1 MGTMIKNLFFI
12 DSRVADY
19 QTLVAGLGAD
29 SAWVLLDA
37 DQDGVL
43 QMQSALANYSH
54 LDSIQIVSHGSAGT
68 LYLGSTRL
76 DSANADDYQSQLQT
90 IGSSLTETGDL
101 LLYGCNVGA
110 GATGAQFIASLAA
123 LTGADVAASDDA
135 TGQQGDWILESATG
149 AIETA
154 GLAGSAYTGTLN
166 ANDHATEGNDILIGE
181 GLMDTIHGLGGDDF
195 IDGEA
200 GPDLLYGDAG
210 NDTIDGNFGNDTL
223 YGGLGND
230 VLRDHQG
237 TNYLDGGEGADTLT
251 SQALTGSYTLV
262 GGLGND
268 TLTGTGE
275 VLSLSGN
282 EDNDRLSVSGSLG
295 STYVQH
301 GQATL
306 SGGLGSDNLRAE
318 FMANALLRGDEG
330 SDTLT
335 VGYSKNATLEGGAG
349 NDTLSGSVFNGY
361 HVNFGETAG
370 AVYRLDG
377 GADDDT
383 LSVTSDANL
392 SSWGVT
398 DLSLEG
404 GTGNDILSVT
414 IASMDYGP
422 LAYAQLSGG
431 DGNDQLTASGVMRST
446 LTGGAGNDTFVLTA
460 VQYQSQQVGSRTFSG
475 TTITAR
481 PMEITDFT
489 AGAGGD
495 LLDLRDLF
503 RNGASGF
510 DGSNPFGNGYLRLVQ
525 SEATPSD
532 TLLQFDANGGGNGYV
547 TLAVLKNVTA
557 TALVGANFN
566 PGYPT
571 DGSEMPGILINGTL
585 NPDTL
590 LGSAGGDTL
599 LGSDGNDSIDG
610 DAGSDRIDGGPGN
623 DTIDGNFG
631 NDTLY
636 GGLGNDVLRD
646 HQGTNYLDGGEGADT
661 LISQALTGSYTLVG
675 GLGNDTLTG
684 TGEVLSLSGN
694 EDNDRLSVS
703 GSLGSTYVQHGQATL
718 SGGLGSDNLRAEFMA
733 NALLRGDEGSDTLT
747 VGYSKN
753 ATLEGGAGN
762 DTLSGSVF
770 NGYHVNFG
778 ETAGA
783 VYRLDGGADDDTLS
797 VTSDANLSSWGVTD
811 LSLEGGTGNDILSVT
826 AILANGGPLAYAQL
840 SGGDGNDQLTAS
852 GVMRSTLTGGAG
864 NDTFVLTAVQYQSQ
878 QVGSRN
884 FNGTT
889 VTARPMEIT
898 DFTAGRNGEKLDIRD
913 LLQNGATN
921 YAGTNPFKSG
931 HLDVVQSGA
940 DTLLQFDANGGGDH
954 FVTLAV
960 LQDVKWTELVAKNF
974 SPLFGTPNGDIMSGL
989 KGGPKHD
996 GIGGNDM
1003 MLGFELPN
1011 DDPETVSQWET
1022 LLSSAQLTSDDLELE
1037 GGEGADT
1044 MVGGLGH
1051 NIYHVDHE
1059 GDVVKQVAGA
1069 GSAVVVAAIDYTLG
1083 ENLTGLVVAENAT
1096 AGTKGQGNGLDNVMR
1111 ANDNGNELS
1120 SDEGNDQVFGGKGKD
1135 KLYAGSGNDQV
1146 DAGEG
1151 DDEIVGGDG
1160 AGDDTYVGGAG
1171 SDLLRYTSAT
1181 TRITVNLGTGT
1192 ANGTD
1197 IGSDVLSEIENII
1210 GGQAGDSIVGSSG
1223 ANAID
1228 GYTGA
1233 DTISGGVGADTLQ
1246 GGDGNDTLYGNQD
1259 NDQLL
1264 GDNGDDWMHG
1274 GQGDDA
1280 LDGGAGNDTLAGGL
1294 GNDTLTG
1301 GDGLDT
1307 ADYSTSTDQLTINLS
1322 TLTGQLASLTQARD
1336 LLSGIENLMGGAYG
1350 DALTGD
1356 NAANLLNGLAGN
1368 DTISGGVGADTLQG
1382 GDGNDTLYGNQ
1393 DNDQLFGGN
1402 GDDWIHGGQ
1411 GIDLLEGGAGNDTVA
1426 GGLGND
1432 LLSGGSGNDV
1442 FLFNAAWGAGN
1453 VDTIT
1458 DFQAGDQIALS
1469 ASVFTAFA
1477 GRVVS
1482 FGANLSYDT
1491 GTGALAYDADGA
1503 GGQAAVIIAVV
1514 GTATHPA
1521 LTQADFMLG

>member
-1 MGTMIKNLFFI
+1 L
-12 DSRVADY
+12 
-19 QTLVAGLGAD
+19 
-29 SAWVLLDA
+29 
-37 DQDGVL
+37 
-43 QMQSALANYSH
+43 
-54 LDSIQIVSHGSAGT
+54 
-68 LYLGSTRL
+68 
-76 DSANADDYQSQLQT
+76 
-90 IGSSLTETGDL
+90 TGDV
-101 LLYGCNVGA
+101 Y
-110 GATGAQFIASLAA
+110 
-123 LTGADVAASDDA
+123 
-135 TGQQGDWILESATG
+135 
-149 AIETA
+149 
-154 GLAGSAYTGTLN
+154 
-166 ANDHATEGNDILIGE
+166 
-181 GLMDTIHGLGGDDF
+181 
-195 IDGEA
+195 
-200 GPDLLYGDAG
+200 
-210 NDTIDGNFGNDTL
+210 
-223 YGGLGND
+223 
-230 VLRDHQG
+230 
-237 TNYLDGGEGADTLT
+237 
-251 SQALTGSYTLV
+251 
-262 GGLGND
+262 
-268 TLTGTGE
+268 
-275 VLSLSGN
+275 
-282 EDNDRLSVSGSLG
+282 
-295 STYVQH
+295 
-301 GQATL
+301 
-306 SGGLGSDNLRAE
+306 
-318 FMANALLRGDEG
+318 
-330 SDTLT
+330 
-335 VGYSKNATLEGGAG
+335 
-349 NDTLSGSVFNGY
+349 NGY
-361 HVNFGETAG
+361 HSQLSETVG
-370 AVYRLDG
+370 AVYRLGWRGRRRQDFG
-377 GADDDT
+377 DKQFNYIGY
-383 LSVTSDANL
+383 
-392 SSWGVT
+392 GVT

-414 IASMDYGP
+414 ANITNYGP

-431 DGNDQLTASGVMRST
+431 DGNDQLTASGVMQLT

-460 VQYQSQQVGSRTFSG
+460 VQYQSQHASSRNFSG
-475 TTITAR
+475 TTVYAR
-481 PMEITDFT
+481 PMEITDFM
-489 AGAGGD
+489 AGVGGD
-495 LLDLRDLF
+495 LLDLRDLL
-503 RNGASGF
+503 RNGAWDYDS
-510 DGSNPFGNGYLRLVQ
+510 SNPFGNGYLRLLQ
-525 SEATPSD
+525 SEAMPAD
-532 TLLQFDANGGGNGYV
+532 TLLQFDANGGGEGYV
-547 TLAVLKNVTA
+547 TLAVLRNVTA

-571 DGSEMPGILINGTL
+571 DGSEMPGILINGTI

-590 LGSAGGDTL
+590 LGSLGGDTI

-610 DAGSDRIDGGPGN
+610 DAGSDRIDGGSGN

-646 HQGTNYLDGGEGADT
+646 YQGANYLDGGEGADT
-661 LISQALTGSYTLVG
+661 LTSQALTGSHTLVG
-675 GLGNDTLTG
+675 GQGNDTLTG

-703 GSLGSTYVQHGQATL
+703 GVGVLVGTYVQHGQATL
-718 SGGLGSDNLRAEFMA
+718 SGGLGSDYLSASYMA
-733 NALLRGDEGSDTLT
+733 NALLQGDEGSDTLS
-747 VGYSKN
+747 VSYSKN

-762 DTLSGSVF
+762 DTLTGDVY
-770 NGYHVNFG
+770 NGYHSQLS
-778 ETAGA
+778 ETVGA
-783 VYRLDGGADDDTLS
+783 VYRLDGGADDDRIS
-797 VTSDANLSSWGVTD
+797 VTSNSNYIGYGVTD

-826 AILANGGPLAYAQL
+826 ANITNYGPLAYAQL

-852 GVMRSTLTGGAG
+852 GVMQLTLTGGAG

-878 QVGSRN
+878 HASSRN
-884 FNGTT
+884 FSGTT
-889 VTARPMEIT
+889 VYARPMEIT
-898 DFTAGRNGEKLDIRD
+898 DFMAGRNGEKLDIRD
-913 LLQNGATN
+913 LLQNGAWD
-921 YAGTNPFKSG
+921 YDGTNPFKSG
-931 HLDVVQSGA
+931 HLDVVKSGA
-940 DTLLQFDANGGGDH
+940 DTLLQFDANGGGEH

-960 LQDVKWTELVAKNF
+960 LKDVKWTELVAKNF

-989 KGGPKHD
+989 KGGTRHD

-1011 DDPETVSQWET
+1011 DEPGTVSNWET
-1022 LLSSAQLTSDDLELE
+1022 LLASAELTSDDLELD
-1037 GGEGADT
+1037 GGDGADT

-1051 NIYHVDHE
+1051 NIYYVDHE

-1096 AGTKGQGNGLDNVMR
+1096 AGTRGQGNGLDNVMR

-1120 SDEGNDQVFGGKGKD
+1120 SGEGNDQVFGGKGKD
-1135 KLYAGSGNDQV
+1135 KLYAGGGNDHV
-1146 DAGEG
+1146 DGGEG

-1160 AGDDTYVGGAG
+1160 AGNDTYVGGAG
-1171 SDLLRYTSAT
+1171 TDLLRYTSAT

-1192 ANGTD
+1192 ANGAD
-1197 IGSDVLSEIENII
+1197 IGTDVLSEIENLI

-1307 ADYSTSTDQLTINLS
+1307 ADYSTSTDKLTINLS
-1322 TLTGQLASLTQARD
+1322 TLTGQWISLNQGSDR
-1336 LLSGIENLMGGAYG
+1336 LSGIENLLGGAYG

-1368 DTISGGVGADTLQG
+1368 DTISGGFGADTVQG

-1411 GIDLLEGGAGNDTVA
+1411 GIDLLEGGAGNDTIA

-1432 LLSGGSGNDV
+1432 LLRGGSGNDV
-1442 FLFNAAWGAGN
+1442 FLFNTAWGAGN

-1503 GGQAAVIIAVV
+1503 GGQAAAIIAVV

-1521 LTQADFMLG
+1521 LTQADFMPG